1 MSTLDLAQATVFG
14 VALNHQNVMAEH
26 AAAFVEAPYKA
37 LPTKPVLFIKTPNT
51 YNLSGKVPFPAGERL
66 QAGVCLGVVL
76 QKDAS
81 RVAAADALSYIA
93 GVVVANE
100 YSLPE
105 DSFYRPA
112 IKAKCRDGFMS
123 FNPNIVP
130 LSALSDVNQ
139 LALSVAVNGTVKQ
152 QGNTAD
158 WVRDLPT
165 LIAEITEFMT
175 LHAGDV
181 LLTGTPAGRFDLAV
195 GDEVTVSIAEVGQL
209 TDTVVA
215 EAE

>member
-1 MSTLDLAQATVFG
+1 MPTLDLAQATVFG
-14 VALNHQNVMAEH
+14 VALNHQPVMAEH
-26 AAAFVEAPYKA
+26 AAAFVAAPYKA

-51 YNLSGKVPFPAGERL
+51 YNLSGQVPFPAGERL

-76 QKDAS
+76 AKDAS
-81 RVAAADALSYIA
+81 RVNAADALSYVA

-112 IKAKCRDGFMS
+112 IKAKCRDGFFS
-123 FNPNIVP
+123 VNPTIVP

-139 LALSVAVNGTVKQ
+139 LAMSVSVNGVVQ
-152 QGNTAD
+152 QTGSTAD
-158 WVRDLPT
+158 WVRDIPT
-165 LIAEITEFMT
+165 LMAEITEFMT

-195 GDEVTVSIAEVGQL
+195 GDEVTVSVAEVGQMR
-209 TDTVVA
+209 DQIVA
-215 EAE
+215 A